1 MNRMN
6 CNNTPLIQGQP
17 QAAAVLTGSEEYPDI
32 YGVVRFYT
40 TRNGTLVYADVKG
53 LPHNKERCG
62 QEIFGS
68 HIHSGES
75 CTGNSDDPFADAGSH
90 LNNENCPHPFH
101 TGDMPPLF
109 GNNGRAISVF
119 LTNRFT
125 IAEVIGK
132 PIIIHGSPDDFSTQ
146 PSGNS
151 GKKIA
156 CGIIRPVRR
165 R

>member
-6 CNNTPLIQGQP
+6 CGDIPLIRRQP
-17 QAAAVLTGSEEYPDI
+17 QAAAVLAGSEEYPGI
-32 YGVVRFYT
+32 HGIVRFYT
-40 TRNGTLVYADVKG
+40 VKNGTIVYAEADG
-53 LPHNKERCG
+53 LPQGGERCS
-62 QEIFGS
+62 QKIFGL

-75 CTGNSDDPFADAGSH
+75 CTGNEQDPFADAGAH
-90 LNNENCPHPFH
+90 LNKDNCPHPFH

-109 GNNGRAISVF
+109 GNDGKAVSVF

-125 IAEVIGK
+125 VGEVIGK
-132 PIIIHGSPDDFSTQ
+132 AIIIHGSPDDFTTQ
-146 PSGNS
+146 PGGNS